1 MARAD
6 GVRPRGRRTLLLAL
20 AVVALGAG
28 ALFVARVLSQATGA
42 RGMLADASGLLSQA
56 EPTVLAVDQAVRS
69 EVTTAAADAALAA
82 LEKLEP
88 SIETL
93 NEAKSVVARARQRL
107 AERDRPLADALDEAI
122 AARLEML
129 ERARPVLEADV
140 AVAQALVPAV
150 EAWTLVGQAE
160 KMADE
165 AVASF
170 NKHTKDGVQRS
181 TKLTTDADALLA
193 RARSNLETVTAGFPE
208 ADMGPFI
215 SYIDAKRALL
225 AESRKIDATW
235 LSGKVADANAMLGA
249 YNARE
254 KQVAEQA
261 KRLPGTPASVLAE
274 AYKRAVEADVTAY
287 FEARERARSA
297 DAKIRSLQGG

>member
-56 EPTVLAVDQAVRS
+56 EPMVLAVDQAVRS

>member
-1 MARAD
+1 MARTD
-6 GVRPRGRRTLLLAL
+6 RVRPKGRRALLLAL

-28 ALFVARVLSQATGA
+28 ALFVARALSQATGA

-193 RARSNLETVTAGFPE
+193 RARSNLESVTAGFPE

-235 LSGKVADANAMLGA
+235 LSGKVAEANAMLGA
-249 YNARE
+249 YNAKE

-261 KRLPGTPASVLAE
+261 KRLPGTPSSVLAE

>member
-1 MARAD
+1 MARTD
-6 GVRPRGRRTLLLAL
+6 RVRPKGRRALLLAL

-150 EAWTLVGQAE
+150 EAWTLVGRAE

-193 RARSNLETVTAGFPE
+193 RARSNLESVTAGFPE

-235 LSGKVADANAMLGA
+235 LSGKVAEANAMLGA
-249 YNARE
+249 YNAKE

-261 KRLPGTPASVLAE
+261 KRLPGTPSSVLAE